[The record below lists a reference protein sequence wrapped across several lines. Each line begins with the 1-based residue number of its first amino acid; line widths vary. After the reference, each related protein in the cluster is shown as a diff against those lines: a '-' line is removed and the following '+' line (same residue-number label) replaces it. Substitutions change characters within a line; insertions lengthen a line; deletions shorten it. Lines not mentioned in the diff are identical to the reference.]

1 MIDFAREDRKMQDHI
16 FRPGVHTDRTHAPN
30 YSKTAKELDREDAAK
45 FEATIQAQLRD
56 LFATV

>member
-1 MIDFAREDRKMQDHI
+1 MIDFAREDSKMQDHI
-16 FRPGVHTDRTHAPN
+16 FRPGIKVDREHGCI
-30 YSKTAKELDREDAAK
+30 YRMSEKELIALDAAK